1 MVKVKKYSPIST
13 KEKAQLVYGWLE
25 ENKAR
30 DITALE
36 VKSAVTDVVL
46 IASASSGRHAKSLA
60 DNIIVSGKKEKLE
73 ILSMEGYQAGSWVLV
88 DLNDVV
94 VHILLEE
101 NRNAFQLESLWNEAE
116 SLVLESR
123 SRQRMDS

>member
-1 MVKVKKYSPIST
+1 MVKAKKYSPISA

-30 DITALE
+30 DITALDI
-36 VKSAVTDVVL
+36 KTAVTDIIL

-60 DNIIVSGKKEKLE
+60 DNIILLSKKEKLE
-73 ILSMEGYQAGSWVLV
+73 IISTEGYQAGSWVLV

-94 VHILLEE
+94 VHIFLEE
-101 NRNAFQLESLWNEAE
+101 NRNLYQLESLWHEAE
-116 SLVLESR
+116 TVLLESR
-123 SRQRMDS
+123 SRQ

>member
-1 MVKVKKYSPIST
+1 MAKEKKYSPIPT

-30 DITALE
+30 DITAID
-36 VKSAVTDVVL
+36 VKSAVTDIVI

-60 DNIIVSGKKEKLE
+60 DNIILLSKKEKLE
-73 ILSMEGYQAGSWVLV
+73 ILSTEGYQAGSWVLV

-94 VHILLEE
+94 VHIFLEE
-101 NRNAFQLESLWNEAE
+101 NRDSFQLESLWHE
-116 SLVLESR
+116 SETLVLESR
-123 SRQRMDS
+123 SR